1 MKVKKNFFYIKR
13 KSLIESKPKQSCE
26 RPVDVCAYYHT
37 DPIPCAVNLLA
48 PGARP
53 LPLPP
58 DTTHT
63 QVNINKPPETLQSDY
78 VCNFAFVYLVLSPC
92 GRGQLLSPPVR
103 NPLRSPQPSLT
114 TANLHVRRKKKKHS
128 VFICKLY
135 I

>member
-1 MKVKKNFFYIKR
+1 M
-13 KSLIESKPKQSCE
+13 ESKPKQSCE

-63 QVNINKPPETLQSDY
+63 QVNINKPPETLQSDC
-78 VCNFAFVYLVLSPC
+78 VQFCICVPRPF
-92 GRGQLLSPPVR
+92 
-103 NPLRSPQPSLT
+103 PLRPRSAPFSTGAESTPFSSTLADDRKFTRAEKEKKTQC
-114 TANLHVRRKKKKHS
+114 LHM
-128 VFICKLY
+128 
-135 I
+135 

>member
-1 MKVKKNFFYIKR
+1 M
-13 KSLIESKPKQSCE
+13 ESKPKQSCE

-63 QVNINKPPETLQSDY
+63 QVNINKLLRHYKVTMCAILHLCTSSFPPAAAVSSFLHR
-78 VCNFAFVYLVLSPC
+78 C
-92 GRGQLLSPPVR
+92 GI
-103 NPLRSPQPSLT
+103 
-114 TANLHVRRKKKKHS
+114 HS
-128 VFICKLY
+128 VLLNPR
-135 I
+135 